1 MAFTN
6 LWDQTY
12 EESDEFEE
20 ILLCTVTNEIE
31 SKQHVLPRL
40 LALIMKSELIT
51 STLLLTTFFAS
62 QAFAKPI
69 FNDGGLGC
77 GTIVSLRKSIQMPLP
92 SELADEYGG
101 VTRTTGGAVFQVLSA
116 VPGVG
121 ILGAVAGD
129 VATSIAVTPALN
141 SNAEEAKKAKQTA
154 TQSYENVQAVE
165 FRFDDGQVINIPVMV
180 VNGMRYKVGARLNAM
195 ISPTYK
201 NIALGNNILFA
212 SVPDI
217 GDSDYNKA
225 CRIDN
230 PDIRNAILESVKDA
244 VDESRIVD
252 PSERRVSVATP
263 TPQ

>member
-1 MAFTN
+1 
-6 LWDQTY
+6 
-12 EESDEFEE
+12 
-20 ILLCTVTNEIE
+20 
-31 SKQHVLPRL
+31 
-40 LALIMKSELIT
+40 
-51 STLLLTTFFAS
+51 
-62 QAFAKPI
+62 
-69 FNDGGLGC
+69 
-77 GTIVSLRKSIQMPLP
+77 
-92 SELADEYGG
+92 
-101 VTRTTGGAVFQVLSA
+101 
-116 VPGVG
+116 
-121 ILGAVAGD
+121 
-129 VATSIAVTPALN
+129 
-141 SNAEEAKKAKQTA
+141 
-154 TQSYENVQAVE
+154 
-165 FRFDDGQVINIPVMV
+165 
-180 VNGMRYKVGARLNAM
+180 M